1 LIKGKEETEMK
12 VIKRMKSAIVVLT
25 AILFLISCVGAN
37 PNRYNTQRGAAIGAG
52 VGALAGQLIGRN
64 TKGTLIGAGVGTLL
78 GAIVGN
84 AVDQE
89 RQAVA
94 VEAAAMD
101 KRIVYYDNKDR
112 AIEAIPGPEDQ
123 HTKCRKVT
131 MREWDRGN
139 LVSEKVEEV
148 CEGEKVSR
156 YY

>member
-1 LIKGKEETEMK
+1 MK
-12 VIKRMKSAIVVLT
+12 KIRYAIVILT
-25 AILFLISCVGAN
+25 TTTFLISCAGGN

-89 RQAVA
+89 RQAA

-101 KRIVYYDNKDR
+101 KRIVYYDNKDH

-148 CEGEKVSR
+148 CEGEKVSG

>member
-1 LIKGKEETEMK
+1 MKEMK
-12 VIKRMKSAIVVLT
+12 RIRYAVVALA
-25 AILFLISCVGAN
+25 AILFLISCGN

-52 VGALAGQLIGRN
+52 FGALAGQMIGKN

-89 RQAVA
+89 RQAA

-112 AIEAIPGPEDQ
+112 AVEAIPGPEDQ

-131 MREWDRGN
+131 MREWDKGN

>member
-1 LIKGKEETEMK
+1 MK
-12 VIKRMKSAIVVLT
+12 AIQRRKSAIVVLT
-25 AILFLISCVGAN
+25 LILFLISCAGGN
-37 PNRYNTQRGAAIGAG
+37 PNRFNTQRGAAIGAG

-89 RQAVA
+89 RQVA
-94 VEAAAMD
+94 VESAAMD
-101 KRIVYYDNKDR
+101 KRIVYYDKQDH

>member
-1 LIKGKEETEMK
+1 MKEMK
-12 VIKRMKSAIVVLT
+12 RKRYVVVALA
-25 AILFLISCVGAN
+25 AILFLISCGN

-52 VGALAGQLIGRN
+52 FGALAGQMIGKN
-64 TKGTLIGAGVGTLL
+64 TKGTLIGASVGTLL

-89 RQAVA
+89 HQAA

-131 MREWDRGN
+131 MREWDKGN

>member
-1 LIKGKEETEMK
+1 MAEMEETDMKEMK
-12 VIKRMKSAIVVLT
+12 RIRYAVVALA
-25 AILFLISCVGAN
+25 AILFLISCGN

-52 VGALAGQLIGRN
+52 FGALAGQMIGKN

-84 AVDQE
+84 ALDQE
-89 RQAVA
+89 HQAA

-112 AIEAIPGPEDQ
+112 AVEAIPGPEDQ

-131 MREWDRGN
+131 MREWDKGN

>member
-1 LIKGKEETEMK
+1 MK
-12 VIKRMKSAIVVLT
+12 VNQRMKTAIVVLT
-25 AILFLISCVGAN
+25 AILFLVSCAGGN

-89 RQAVA
+89 RQAA

-101 KRIVYYDNKDR
+101 KRIVYYDNKEGR

>member
-1 LIKGKEETEMK
+1 MKEMK
-12 VIKRMKSAIVVLT
+12 RIRYAVVAL
-25 AILFLISCVGAN
+25 AAMLFLISCGN

-52 VGALAGQLIGRN
+52 FGALAGQMIGRN
-64 TKGTLIGAGVGTLL
+64 TRGTLIGAGVGTLL

-89 RQAVA
+89 RQAA
-94 VEAAAMD
+94 VEAAVMD

-112 AIEAIPGPEDQ
+112 AVEAIPGPEDQ

-131 MREWDRGN
+131 MREWDKGN

>member
-1 LIKGKEETEMK
+1 LLKEKEETEME
-12 VIKRMKSAIVVLT
+12 VIQRRKSAIVVLT
-25 AILFLISCVGAN
+25 LILFLISCAGGN
-37 PNRYNTQRGAAIGAG
+37 PNRFNTQRGAAIGAG

-64 TKGTLIGAGVGTLL
+64 TKGTLIGAGVGTLI

-89 RQAVA
+89 RQVA
-94 VEAAAMD
+94 VESAAMD
-101 KRIVYYDNKDR
+101 KRIVYYDNKDH

>member
-1 LIKGKEETEMK
+1 MK
-12 VIKRMKSAIVVLT
+12 AIQRRKSAIVVL
-25 AILFLISCVGAN
+25 ALILFLISCAGGN
-37 PNRYNTQRGAAIGAG
+37 PNRFNTQRGAAIGAG

-89 RQAVA
+89 HQAA

-101 KRIVYYDNKDR
+101 KRIVYYDNKDH